1 MLTMKIFDITQTKD
15 KSKTLIVVLLLALL
29 RDSK

>member
-15 KSKTLIVVLLLALL
+15 KSKNLMVVLLLALL
-29 RDSK
+29 RDRE